1 MKQTQTKHVR
11 LKVASSPAVA
21 AVAAVAAAAVA
32 VATAV
37 ARVATAVARV
47 ATVAALVIPAAS
59 WKRQGCD
66 NLTFLNIMNIILCQ
80 AKKDLGW

>member
-37 ARVATAVARV
+37 ARVAAIARV